1 MTAFDPTNGLFA
13 AQFVRPDVLAPVD
26 MHKLSPVLRALVVID
41 GTVTK
46 FLEAYN
52 MEPITVET
60 LGQAVQTLEVG
71 QEWLEVQA
79 GQEVLARHVTL
90 RGGESGTL
98 YAYAISL
105 TNPAAIPGD
114 IRAAMEIQG
123 GSVGR
128 ILLSSRIEQRR
139 EVLWYGR
146 ESADGLPDSVR
157 TMYDGELLSRAYR
170 IIVGGR
176 PVIMIIEKFPLSGAG
191 EPERIEE

>member
-1 MTAFDPTNGLFA
+1 MAAFDPADGLFV
-13 AQFVRPDVLAPVD
+13 AQFERPAELEPVN
-26 MHKLSPVLRALVVID
+26 LRALSPIQRALMVID

-46 FLEAYN
+46 FLEAYT
-52 MEPITVET
+52 MEPIEVTT
-60 LGQAVQTLEVG
+60 LGQSVQTLEVG
-71 QEWLEVQA
+71 QEWLEVKA
-79 GQEVLARHVTL
+79 GDDVLARHVTL
-90 RGGESGTL
+90 TGGYSGDL

-105 TNPAAIPGD
+105 TNPAAIPRD

-146 ESADGLPDSVR
+146 ESVDGLPDSLR
-157 TMYDGELLSRAYR
+157 TLYEGDLLSRAYR

-176 PVIMIIEKFPLSGAG
+176 PVIMIIEKFPFRVDAAPGHD
-191 EPERIEE
+191 